1 MPLLRRQVFQKAA
14 GTERLRD
21 SDEVFFCEPTGE
33 IFSSYEDYF
42 HRVMLISSIVWSCAL
57 TGRPNLTYAE
67 ALESE
72 KAARKLLKTFPDTL
86 KGPFLL
92 VASHTKRT
100 SINEMHEDVYSYIK
114 DQLFK
119 GEVVDALDPT
129 GKTYRRAKIMAI
141 TLHSNTPSKQNGD
154 IAAVS
159 SSAAPGAPI
168 MIYTMASNDGK
179 GPGTWVTLPAA
190 VKRDRSAITR
200 DKCKLFLKQHVEA
213 GPGGILRIKES
224 SMRQYVEAGGWTN
237 DQVFFGSVPDFE
249 LSKKR
254 KDKEVRNANKE
265 PSGADVLLV
274 ESTGEREVTSGVPS
288 KASSKQQQGSKGVK
302 RKATKEKVTK
312 NATNSKGGGGG
323 SRKDKQQGGT
333 KQGSGKGQQQ
343 MNITKYLDAQS
354 LEAAAEAK
362 AKSMAEELERLKA
375 RAAAEAA
382 AKKRLEE
389 EKALLTQQTTL
400 AIKRYNLV
408 LDDLELTDQ
417 RVLPLPRPVSTLI
430 EPHHFS
436 DFVFILEFMNSFSDL
451 LSIRNKFP
459 NGLTM
464 ELLERALLQRE
475 VNGPLGD
482 ILQVLL
488 STIFAQQAE
497 EENEVDVRYDRP
509 ENIAQKRLTVP
520 EQARARDAAVWIE
533 KHFSTPL
540 NELPMDSTTI
550 SELLRLH
557 FLSSGALV
565 EEKAAKHRYCNRGGY
580 SSADDPGL
588 RLVQDFP
595 YIFRALRSYP
605 VYQLPVGDVIQL
617 LCCLIHQLLTY
628 SAVRELVE
636 ERVEQA
642 RITRINLQAA
652 RVAQRRLTLK
662 TGSMKYLAREEFK
675 KELAAFQGS
684 EQEREQLRKQLQEK
698 LEEQIAQIDTEAQQ
712 KLKILTQQSEKL
724 KEDFF
729 DYQIHLGTDRSFRN
743 YWLFES
749 LPGLFVQHDR
759 TLAGRCLD
767 RPTPNIPAL
776 ANCATEQRRKYI
788 TKCIMQNG
796 QQQHQHQQISSE
808 PGEEIYE
815 ELLIR
820 GSAVLEEMRRRGATV
835 KNASNAANVPTAAP
849 DEAMV
854 NDVASEATPA
864 IVIDLDSP
872 DEEPMAIKATLP
884 VTASSSDPPTN
895 AQLMMC
901 TADIRTCPVHGQPGD
916 KHGGPSWGYFATA
929 DELDAL
935 IRSLNVRGLREKQ
948 LRETLERERDLILS
962 HIANCPL
969 EKLSIEQQNRMAL
982 LDELVNRH
990 QKRYDAPN
998 FNYPPGTEPNEIME
1012 AVFRDNLL
1020 ELEAKITI
1028 GYLGVMKVRDR
1039 EAWRKAIQSDEY
1051 DPQTDEPIQWGQ
1063 KRLLAVTNAVA
1074 KASGGGGDESQST
1087 VKEETVSDVAGSA
1100 SSPSH
1105 KNGDE
1110 VGQQGRG
1117 SDDESDDEM
1126 ERLLSNARD
1135 PGYNLPEVPTAPWSM
1150 TPVATLDDTCSFPLH
1165 DSETLQRSVHTLAR
1179 ALLQIEQCIEQKFL
1193 RHPFGPKKDH
1203 KDRTVML
1210 QKQSQGLKNLVKWEV
1225 SLMRSTSF
1233 AQLFL
1238 HYNVLYDAIYWS
1250 RSAER
1255 ISCMICRR
1263 KVDPDLT
1270 LLCDECNRACHI
1282 YCLKPKLK
1290 EVPAGDWFCMK
1301 CRPENFKAKQGPAK
1315 KKKPIFQWEDRMDEE
1330 KEDESSAEDEDEE
1343 GSLGGGTADQYMDS
1357 DEEYTVGGKVTKQ
1370 GGTKAAAAAA
1380 AATTAAAK
1388 PPPTSKATT
1397 TTKVTTTR
1405 NSRSSAA
1412 AAAAAA
1418 AANGSTAATLGKQHQ
1433 HNNHQHAD
1441 DDGFDEDYEEQEE
1454 EEEEERS
1461 ANGEERESTVERA
1474 TTPNEERRESRRR
1487 AATTVTS
1494 GSKRKASPKESN
1506 SGRDSLS
1513 SKRPRRTA
1521 AKRPTSLTNTIKIS
1535 PKMVKSTGSRG
1546 SMRHR
1551 EDDDDDDDYELGDS
1565 ENEPLVKRVS
1575 TRNSNS
1581 RQARHR
1587 RSSPLLNGT
1596 DRNGGVVDELEGGVG
1611 GGGGSRRSRRTAD
1624 DLPLNSVALYTLI
1637 DDILKHP
1644 NSWPFNRPVSAKEVP
1659 DYYSVIKTP
1668 MDFARIKS
1676 KLNMGDYKI
1685 NEQMLSDVQL
1695 VFRNC
1700 DLYNTDET
1708 DVYRIGRDL
1717 ERYVVKRCK
1726 ELALPF
1732 QPSDMQ
1738 KSAANAAASS
1748 PANGALSSSR
1758 NLNGSAVQSPSHRNN
1773 SLGGGD
1779 IRR

>member
-72 KAARKLLKTFPDTL
+72 KAARKLLKTFPDAL

-119 GEVVDALDPT
+119 GEVVDALDPS
-129 GKTYRRAKIMAI
+129 GKTYRRAKIVAV
-141 TLHSNTPSKQNGD
+141 TLHSNSPSKQNGD
-154 IAAVS
+154 LTVGNP
-159 SSAAPGAPI
+159 SAATGAPI
-168 MIYTMASNDGK
+168 MVYTMASNDGK
-179 GPGTWVTLPAA
+179 GPETWITLPAA
-190 VKRDRSAITR
+190 VKRDRSSITR

-224 SMRQYVEAGGWTN
+224 SLRQYVEAQGWTN
-237 DQVFFGSVPDFE
+237 DQVFFGNVPDFE

-265 PSGADVLLV
+265 LSGADVMLV
-274 ESTGEREVTSGVPS
+274 ESTGDREVTSKGVS
-288 KASSKQQQGSKGVK
+288 SSKQQQASKGVK
-302 RKATKEKVTK
+302 RKKVTK
-312 NATNSKGGGGG
+312 NVANSKGAG
-323 SRKDKQQGGT
+323 SRKDKQSGP

-362 AKSMAEELERLKA
+362 AKSMTEELERLKA
-375 RAAAEAA
+375 RAAADAA

-417 RVLPLPRPVSTLI
+417 RVLPVPRPVSTLI

-436 DFVFILEFMNSFSDL
+436 DFVFILEFMNSFADL

-459 NGLTM
+459 NGMTM

-520 EQARARDAAVWIE
+520 EQARARDTAVWIE

-595 YIFRALRSYP
+595 HIFRALRSYP

-628 SAVRELVE
+628 NAVRELVE
-636 ERVEQA
+636 ERIEHA
-642 RITRINLQAA
+642 RITRINFQSA

-684 EQEREQLRKQLQEK
+684 EQEREEFRKQLQEK
-698 LEEQIAQIDTEAQQ
+698 LEEQVARIDAEAQQ
-712 KLKILTQQSEKL
+712 KLKLLHQQSEKL

-729 DYQIHLGTDRSFRN
+729 DYQIYLGTDRSFRN

-767 RPTPNIPAL
+767 RLTPNIPAL
-776 ANCATEQRRKYI
+776 ANCATEQRRKFI

-796 QQQHQHQQISSE
+796 QQQQHQQISSE

-820 GSAVLEEMRRRGATV
+820 GSAALEEISRRGATA
-835 KNASNAANVPTAAP
+835 ASNTAIVPTAAAGTAA
-849 DEAMV
+849 DEAMA
-854 NDVASEATPA
+854 NDVASEATPV

-872 DEEPMAIKATLP
+872 DEEATPAIKPTLP

-901 TADIRTCPVHGQPGD
+901 TTDTRTCPVHGQPGD
-916 KHGGPSWGYFATA
+916 GHAGPSWGYFATA

-948 LRETLERERDLILS
+948 LRETLDCERDLILS
-962 HIANCPL
+962 HIVNCPL
-969 EKLSIEQQNRMAL
+969 EKLSIERQNRLAL
-982 LDELVNRH
+982 LAELVTRH

-1020 ELEAKITI
+1020 ELEAKITV

-1039 EAWRKAIQSDEY
+1039 EAWRKAIQSNGY
-1051 DPQTDEPIQWGQ
+1051 DPQADEPLQWGQ
-1063 KRLLAVTNAVA
+1063 KRLLAVTNNAVA
-1074 KASGGGGDESQST
+1074 KASGGGGGGDESQ
-1087 VKEETVSDVAGSA
+1087 VKEEPMADVVGGA

-1110 VGQQGRG
+1110 GGQQGRG

-1135 PGYNLPEVPTAPWSM
+1135 PGYNLPEGPPPTWSM
-1150 TPVATLDDTCSFPLH
+1150 APVSTLDDSCTFPLH
-1165 DSETLQRSVHTLAR
+1165 ESETLHRSVHTLAR

-1210 QKQSQGLKNLVKWEV
+1210 QKQTQGLKNLVKWEV

-1330 KEDESSAEDEDEE
+1330 KEDESLAEEEDEE

-1357 DEEYTVGGKVTKQ
+1357 DEEYAVGKVAKQ
-1370 GGTKAAAAAA
+1370 PGGTKAAT
-1380 AATTAAAK
+1380 TTAAGAK
-1388 PPPTSKATT
+1388 LAPTSKATT

-1405 NSRSSAA
+1405 NSRSAAA

-1418 AANGSTAATLGKQHQ
+1418 AANGGTATTLGKQH
-1433 HNNHQHAD
+1433 HYNHQQHAN

-1454 EEEEERS
+1454 EEEGDRS

-1487 AATTVTS
+1487 VATVVTS
-1494 GSKRKASPKESN
+1494 GTKRKTLQKEVD
-1506 SGRDSLS
+1506 SGRDVSS
-1513 SKRPRRTA
+1513 SKRPRRSAT
-1521 AKRPTSLTNTIKIS
+1521 KRSTSLTNTIKIS
-1535 PKMVKSTGSRG
+1535 PKMVKTTATSGGGSK
-1546 SMRHR
+1546 RHR
-1551 EDDDDDDDYELGDS
+1551 EDDDDDDEEDDDDYELGDS
-1565 ENEPLVKRVS
+1565 ENEPLVTRVS
-1575 TRNSNS
+1575 TRNSNN
-1581 RQARHR
+1581 RARPR
-1587 RSSPLLNGT
+1587 RSSLLNGT
-1596 DRNGGVVDELEGGVG
+1596 DRNGSVTDELEGGAG
-1611 GGGGSRRSRRTAD
+1611 GGSGSRRSRRTAD

-1738 KSAANAAASS
+1738 KSTAYAASS
-1748 PANGALSSSR
+1748 PANGTLSSAR
-1758 NLNGSAVQSPSHRNN
+1758 NLNGSAVQSPSHRH
-1773 SLGGGD
+1773 SIGGGE

>member
-72 KAARKLLKTFPDTL
+72 KAARKLLKTFPDAL

-119 GEVVDALDPT
+119 GEVVDALDPS

-141 TLHSNTPSKQNGD
+141 TLHSNSPSKQNGD
-154 IAAVS
+154 LPGGS
-159 SSAAPGAPI
+159 SSVAPGAPI
-168 MIYTMASNDGK
+168 MFYTMASNDGK
-179 GPGTWVTLPAA
+179 GPNSWVTLPAV

-224 SMRQYVEAGGWTN
+224 SMRQYVEAEGWTN

-254 KDKEVRNANKE
+254 KDKEVRSASKE
-265 PSGADVLLV
+265 LSGAEVQLA
-274 ESTGEREVTSGVPS
+274 ESSEREMTKGVG
-288 KASSKQQQGSKGVK
+288 SSKQQQTSKGVK
-302 RKATKEKVTK
+302 RKRVTK
-312 NATNSKGGGGG
+312 KAENSKGGG
-323 SRKDKQQGGT
+323 SKKEKQGGT
-333 KQGSGKGQQQ
+333 KQGSSKGQPQ

-417 RVLPLPRPVSTLI
+417 RVLPVPRPVSTLI

-436 DFVFILEFMNSFSDL
+436 DFVFILEFMNSFADL

-509 ENIAQKRLTVP
+509 ENITQKRLTVP

-595 YIFRALRSYP
+595 HIFRALRSYP
-605 VYQLPVGDVIQL
+605 VYQLPVGDIIQL

-636 ERVEQA
+636 ERVEHA
-642 RITRINLQAA
+642 RITRINFQAA

-684 EQEREQLRKQLQEK
+684 EQEREPLRKQLQEK
-698 LEEQIAQIDTEAQQ
+698 LDEQIARIDAEAQQ
-712 KLKILTQQSEKL
+712 KLKLLQQQSEKL

-729 DYQIHLGTDRSFRN
+729 DYQIYLGTDRSFRN

-776 ANCATEQRRKYI
+776 ANCATEQRRKFI

-796 QQQHQHQQISSE
+796 QQKQQQISSE

-820 GSAVLEEMRRRGATV
+820 GSAALEEMSRRGATAQ
-835 KNASNAANVPTAAP
+835 NASNAASVPAAAAAAAST
-849 DEAMV
+849 DDAMG
-854 NDVASEATPA
+854 NDVVNEATPV
-864 IVIDLDSP
+864 IVIDLD
-872 DEEPMAIKATLP
+872 DEEPAAIKATLP

-901 TADIRTCPVHGQPGD
+901 TADARTCPVHGQPGD
-916 KHGGPSWGYFATA
+916 EHARPSWGYFATA

-935 IRSLNVRGLREKQ
+935 IRSLNMRGLREKQ
-948 LRETLERERDLILS
+948 LRETLECERDLILS
-962 HIANCPL
+962 HIANCPQ
-969 EKLSIEQQNRMAL
+969 EKLSIERQNRMAL
-982 LDELVNRH
+982 LAELVTRH
-990 QKRYDAPN
+990 QKKYDAPN

-1012 AVFRDNLL
+1012 AVFRENLL
-1020 ELEAKITI
+1020 ELEAKITV

-1039 EAWRKAIQSDEY
+1039 EAWRKAIMANDY
-1051 DPQTDEPIQWGQ
+1051 DPQTDDSLQWGQ

-1074 KASGGGGDESQST
+1074 KGSGGGGDDGQLAL
-1087 VKEETVSDVAGSA
+1087 KEEPLADVAGSA
-1100 SSPSH
+1100 PSPSH
-1105 KNGDE
+1105 KSGDE
-1110 VGQQGRG
+1110 AGQHGRG

-1135 PGYNLPEVPTAPWSM
+1135 PGYNLPEEPSATWSLAPR
-1150 TPVATLDDTCSFPLH
+1150 VTLDDSCSFPLH

-1330 KEDESSAEDEDEE
+1330 KEDESSAEEEDEE
-1343 GSLGGGTADQYMDS
+1343 GSLGGGTADQYIDS
-1357 DEEYTVGGKVTKQ
+1357 DEEYAVGKVAKQ
-1370 GGTKAAAAAA
+1370 GGTKAASNA
-1380 AATTAAAK
+1380 AAAK
-1388 PPPTSKATT
+1388 PPPTSKATNA
-1397 TTKVTTTR
+1397 TKVTTTR
-1405 NSRSSAA
+1405 NSRSA

-1418 AANGSTAATLGKQHQ
+1418 AANGGTVTSLGKQLQ
-1433 HNNHQHAD
+1433 HNNHQQQHAD
-1441 DDGFDEDYEEQEE
+1441 DDGFDEDYEEGEAEQ
-1454 EEEEERS
+1454 EEERS
-1461 ANGEERESTVERA
+1461 ANGEERESSVERA
-1474 TTPNEERRESRRR
+1474 TSPNEERRESRRR
-1487 AATTVTS
+1487 AATAVTS
-1494 GSKRKASPKESN
+1494 GSKRKTSQKEAD
-1506 SGRDSLS
+1506 SGRDGSS
-1513 SKRPRRTA
+1513 SKRPRRSAT
-1521 AKRPTSLTNTIKIS
+1521 KRSTSLTNTIKIS
-1535 PKMVKSTGSRG
+1535 PKMVKTARTSGGSKRY
-1546 SMRHR
+1546 R
-1551 EDDDDDDDYELGDS
+1551 EEDDDDDYELGDS
-1565 ENEPLVKRVS
+1565 ENEPLMTRVS
-1575 TRNSNS
+1575 TRNSNN
-1581 RQARHR
+1581 RAQHR
-1587 RSSPLLNGT
+1587 RSSHLNGN
-1596 DRNGGVVDELEGGVG
+1596 DRNGSFADELESGVG
-1611 GGGGSRRSRRTAD
+1611 GGAGSRRSRRTAE

-1726 ELALPF
+1726 ELNLPF

-1738 KSAANAAASS
+1738 KSGAAHAAASS

-1758 NLNGSAVQSPSHRNN
+1758 NLNGSAVQSPSHRN
-1773 SLGGGD
+1773 SHGGGD
-1779 IRR
+1779 TRR